1 MKSLFVLVVL
11 LVSCSS
17 TGSIHN
23 ADLKKRHE
31 EMLRQD
37 LKMKK
42 QMQTIRKTATPKN
55 KRHKIKRA
63 RQLYI

>member
-1 MKSLFVLVVL
+1 VKSLFILVVL

-23 ADLKKRHE
+23 ADLNKRHDK
-31 EMLRQD
+31 MLRQD

-42 QMQTIRKTATPKN
+42 QMQTIRKRATPRK
-55 KRHKIKRA
+55 KRHKIKKAKRKF
-63 RQLYI
+63 I